1 MTGNATGDDLPVI
14 RETYEV
20 CDADGGSV
28 AVIADPDNEEA
39 WIESD
44 IVQGVV
50 P

>member
-1 MTGNATGDDLPVI
+1 MTGETKSDDRPLI

-20 CDADGGSV
+20 CDADGGPV
-28 AVIADPDNEEA
+28 AVIADPYNEDA
-39 WIESD
+39 WVESD